1 MHESESSS
9 SHSVL
14 ESKSSHESLN
24 LAHESDSSPSPGLE
38 YYNTETE
45 REKIRLCVVSFG
57 EDFNEDRVVVME
69 TDDFCRMCF
78 VDSSDRFSF
87 AIAIFLVVHRRRI
100 LVIMLSPP
108 NNSPNT

>member
-24 LAHESDSSPSPGLE
+24 LVHESDSSPSPRLE

-45 REKIRLCVVSFG
+45 REKIRLRVVRFG
-57 EDFNEDRVVVME
+57 EGFNEDRVVVME
-69 TDDFCRMCF
+69 TAF
-78 VDSSDRFSF
+78 
-87 AIAIFLVVHRRRI
+87 
-100 LVIMLSPP
+100 LSP
-108 NNSPNT
+108 